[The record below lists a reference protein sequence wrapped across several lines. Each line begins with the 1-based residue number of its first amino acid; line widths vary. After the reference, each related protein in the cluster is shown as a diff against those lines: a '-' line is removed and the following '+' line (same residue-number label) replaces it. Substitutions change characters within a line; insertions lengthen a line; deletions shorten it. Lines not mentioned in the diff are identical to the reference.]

1 MPTLPTG
8 QTRNATRVSN
18 RELGL
23 PDTAPPTPVS
33 PEAFSSLAGG
43 MLTDAVNE
51 LEPGQSLTAEV
62 KVHDDCSQGV
72 QIGVEVRDGRGA
84 KFYEVVVTLGP

>member
-1 MPTLPTG
+1 
-8 QTRNATRVSN
+8 VSN

-23 PDTAPPTPVS
+23 ADTESLTPLPPEV
-33 PEAFSSLAGG
+33 FSSLAGG
-43 MLTDAVNE
+43 LLTDAVNE

-62 KVHDDCSQGV
+62 KVHDDCGQSV
-72 QIGVEVRDGRGA
+72 KVGVEVRDGRGA

>member
-1 MPTLPTG
+1 
-8 QTRNATRVSN
+8 VSN

-23 PDTAPPTPVS
+23 PGSAPLTPLPQDV
-33 PEAFSSLAGG
+33 FSSLAGG

-51 LEPGQSLTAEV
+51 LKPGQSLTAEV
-62 KVHDDCSQGV
+62 KVQDDCGQSV
-72 QIGVEVRDGRGA
+72 KVGVEVRDGRGA